1 MCSGMAGGLL
11 GCQAVTSE
19 DMPGRRVLSTNDVC
33 SMSDDYLEAAIRQAR
48 MRHCHVFL
56 ADDKMQKQRAKDIVR
71 RYNASVFSFGA
82 HNNPATRVFR
92 LYMDMLILIRAC
104 YFIGNPASTIAGNI
118 ARVRAL
124 SLNHSAGSNIL
135 AGPGHSEKCLGVV
148 S

>member
-1 MCSGMAGGLL
+1 ML
-11 GCQAVTSE
+11 
-19 DMPGRRVLSTNDVC
+19 
-33 SMSDDYLEAAIRQAR
+33 
-48 MRHCHVFL
+48 
-56 ADDKMQKQRAKDIVR
+56 
-71 RYNASVFSFGA
+71 
-82 HNNPATRVFR
+82 TRVFR